1 MRDKSS
7 LTGSDQSKQKIN
19 CALLRAKE
27 CWSLETRNKTRLNNS
42 LQLEELSSI
51 RKQKDF
57 KQKSLLECD
66 LL

>member
-27 CWSLETRNKTRLNNS
+27 CWSNKTRLNNS